1 MEGSRRKKKLGR
13 LPKKFRAIST
23 AVLGRQPSAVTS
35 RSKND
40 IRFYPMYHSHQKGS
54 HTDKRKMSKKSFS
67 NREYRYKGLSRQ
79 AFLLLFRNK
88 KKPKIRNERQ
98 KAHLFHTRKIFQ
110 PKNQRLRL
118 KDFAGC
124 IKFTLSSTT
133 PPCAAFAI
141 ASPSLSGICRTNLPI
156 CDFEGIASQR
166 HTPHQRLADHTSR
179 LAIAKQKSH

>member
-133 PPCAAFAI
+133 PPCASLAI
-141 ASPSLSGICRTNLPI
+141 ASPSLSGICRTNRPI
-156 CDFEGIASQR
+156 CDFEGLRANG
-166 HTPHQRLADHTSR
+166 TPLISG
-179 LAIAKQKSH
+179 